1 MAQAMEGMVRGGAE
15 FADLYFEMG
24 SSHSFFFEDGAF
36 EEISS
41 SCTEGVG
48 ARVMRND
55 QVSSSHAPGASVA
68 DGLFCLGEAAEAGGM
83 SALRETFPRARVME
97 RHTPPRTPDCSFFSD
112 LDKRLRRSSLWVR
125 QISMHLQTAE
135 KVFMVFNSDG
145 VMARDR
151 RMYTLFGVEV
161 VVEKE
166 GNLQTGYESVAF
178 GLDAEAFFDT
188 ISPSAIA
195 QTALDRSLLLLNAPP
210 CPAGV
215 MKVLLA
221 GEAGGTM
228 IHEACGHG
236 LEADIVQKD
245 YSVYRGKIGHAVASP
260 LVTLVDDGTIEGSFG
275 GGQRD
280 DEGTP
285 CGRTVLIERG
295 ILKGYM
301 TDVLSA
307 RRGGLPLTGNG
318 RRSSYRSIPQVRMT
332 NTYIE
337 PGDSSFEEMMERMG
351 DGLLV
356 KHMGGGEVD
365 PTSGDFVFHVTEGY
379 LVEGGKI
386 RHPVRG
392 ATLTGNGPE
401 VLLNIEAVGKDL
413 HFLPG
418 MCGKGGQDVPVTDGQ
433 PSLLLGNIVVGGSEA

>member
-1 MAQAMEGMVRGGAE
+1 
-15 FADLYFEMG
+15 
-24 SSHSFFFEDGAF
+24 
-36 EEISS
+36 
-41 SCTEGVG
+41 
-48 ARVMRND
+48 
-55 QVSSSHAPGASVA
+55 
-68 DGLFCLGEAAEAGGM
+68 
-83 SALRETFPRARVME
+83 
-97 RHTPPRTPDCSFFSD
+97 
-112 LDKRLRRSSLWVR
+112 
-125 QISMHLQTAE
+125 
-135 KVFMVFNSDG
+135 
-145 VMARDR
+145 
-151 RMYTLFGVEV
+151 
-161 VVEKE
+161 
-166 GNLQTGYESVAF
+166 
-178 GLDAEAFFDT
+178 
-188 ISPSAIA
+188 
-195 QTALDRSLLLLNAPP
+195 
-210 CPAGV
+210 
-215 MKVLLA
+215 
-221 GEAGGTM
+221 
-228 IHEACGHG
+228 
-236 LEADIVQKD
+236 
-245 YSVYRGKIGHAVASP
+245 
-260 LVTLVDDGTIEGSFG
+260 VDDGTIEGSFG

-285 CGRTVLIERG
+285 CDRTVLIERG

-413 HFLPG
+413 CFLPG

-433 PSLLLGNIVVGGSEA
+433 PSLLLGNIVVGGSET